1 MIGFAPSG
9 NQREEVEMISNLQNL
24 LIELFSC
31 ESLVK
36 VPFSGNWWK
45 LIGVYFSSKAID
57 GSSGSCNAIANGFL
71 FRSSNQTEATL
82 VLALGAINR

>member
-1 MIGFAPSG
+1 MIGFAPSV

-45 LIGVYFSSKAID
+45 LIEVYFSSKAID
-57 GSSGSCNAIANGFL
+57 GSSGFCNGFL

-82 VLALGAINR
+82 VLTLGAINR